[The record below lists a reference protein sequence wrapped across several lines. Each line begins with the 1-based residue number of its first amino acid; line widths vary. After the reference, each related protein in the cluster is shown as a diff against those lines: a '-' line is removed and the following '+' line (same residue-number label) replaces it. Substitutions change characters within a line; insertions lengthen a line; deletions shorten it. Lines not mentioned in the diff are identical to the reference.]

1 MGTGVNTGFASQA
14 DGKVVQDQG
23 PRPSEISF
31 LPCRQVR
38 PMLHIGVN
46 CVLRFL
52 LIVFVQKSLDAGAIL
67 RMDITEVLNR
77 FLLDKKLCVFQ
88 MARNVLTQAFPLLL
102 IQYFQIEIPHLS
114 DIVIA
119 GTVEALY
126 IPRKAGPMF

>member
-46 CVLRFL
+46 CVLVQKGKTSKLVSSLGQRLSTFL
-52 LIVFVQKSLDAGAIL
+52 LSS
-67 RMDITEVLNR
+67 VL
-77 FLLDKKLCVFQ
+77 K
-88 MARNVLTQAFPLLL
+88 
-102 IQYFQIEIPHLS
+102 
-114 DIVIA
+114 
-119 GTVEALY
+119 
-126 IPRKAGPMF
+126 